1 MQKNHGREKGNRK
14 RRKEK
19 RLVLGTSGLSGS
31 DPYQGAIGT
40 DRHSRGCVAKSGLPL
55 RVGTPKLPSST
66 YFLEGIGDN
75 RDFKRVSELTRVI
88 VSYKKLFVSIC

>member
-40 DRHSRGCVAKSGLPL
+40 DRHSRGCVAKSGFASRLL
-55 RVGTPKLPSST
+55 TLALSRADDNE
-66 YFLEGIGDN
+66 FLEP
-75 RDFKRVSELTRVI
+75 FL
-88 VSYKKLFVSIC
+88 